1 MNNHPLLQYIST
13 ASKHILWEFGNS
25 GTFGIP
31 NALKNT
37 ANEIYIQSKLA
48 NEGLYYLQVK
58 TFLES
63 LELDSQAIEKFMAEN
78 PNHQRLGFEI
88 FKILDNTI
96 LEDQARMLAKAFQ
109 IFTQEKISKQDFDK
123 YTYIISRLNNH
134 LIHLIREL
142 SLVET
147 NKDDPD
153 FEYDISN
160 ANMDLVSFQ
169 FLIEVPSPLVFDD
182 KIKISRYKRTTDFN
196 FFFKNVFNDSSN

>member
-31 NALKNT
+31 NALRNS

-58 TFLES
+58 TFLET
-63 LELDSQAIEKFMAEN
+63 LELDNKAIERFMAKN
-78 PNHQRLGFEI
+78 PDHQRLGFEI
-88 FKILDNTI
+88 FKILENTI

-109 IFTQEKISKQDFDK
+109 FFTREEISKQEFDK
-123 YTYIISRLNNH
+123 YIYIITRLNKH

-153 FEYDISN
+153 FEYDIRN
-160 ANMDLVSFQ
+160 PNMELVSFS
-169 FLIEVPSPLVFDD
+169 FLVQVPSQSYPGGTQ
-182 KIKISRYKRTTDFN
+182 IAQ
-196 FFFKNVFNDSSN
+196 FKKTETFYYFYENIFKD